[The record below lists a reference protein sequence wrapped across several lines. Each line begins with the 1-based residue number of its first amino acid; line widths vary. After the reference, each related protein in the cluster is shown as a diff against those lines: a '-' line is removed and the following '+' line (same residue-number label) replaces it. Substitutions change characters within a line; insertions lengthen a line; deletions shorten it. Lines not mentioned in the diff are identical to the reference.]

1 MAHHPPQPPV
11 DPTEDTRPTLALR
24 PAQIDS
30 AAQQRTR
37 RDVLSLFGAAL
48 FTFSALAVALWP
60 AHPSPSLDELTA
72 SDVPLIAVSPTVPE
86 PAPANPTPVEQV
98 VAPAPTLAQADPVA
112 NQALMVINAEV
123 LLLTPLPSAPADPA
137 RLIAYDPFTIIPE
150 RPRSEFVEYQVQQG
164 DSLNAIARR
173 FGLTPDTLAWCND
186 RRVIFAL
193 RRGDVLQ
200 IPPVDGACHVVLGT
214 RNETIASIAEQYQ
227 VTPTQLINSPYSNLY
242 DRLPNDVLP
251 GGTRLFIPGG
261 KGETIAW
268 NPPSETKRDASGAI
282 ISYTFA
288 AGQPGSCGAV
298 APGGGSAWTNPLP
311 NGTWMRGFYVGHS
324 GIDLAA
330 PPGTPI
336 YAANSG
342 PVLFSG
348 YSDWGY
354 GQTVVLAHG
363 PFSTLYAHMSS
374 RSVSCGQFVS
384 AGQVVGTVG
393 STGNSTGPHLHFEI
407 RYADQP
413 QDPSGT
419 PGIGW

>member
-1 MAHHPPQPPV
+1 MAYQPPQPP
-11 DPTEDTRPTLALR
+11 DPTEDTQPRLALR
-24 PAQIDS
+24 PETADP
-30 AAQQRTR
+30 AAQRRAR
-37 RDVLSLFGAAL
+37 RDVLSIFGAAL
-48 FTFSALAVALWP
+48 FTFGALLIALWP
-60 AHPSPSLDELTA
+60 TSDSSPSPALDGMAA
-72 SDVPLIAVSPTVPE
+72 SDVPLLVVSSTDDEPGPT
-86 PAPANPTPVEQV
+86 AVEQLI
-98 VAPAPTLAQADPVA
+98 APDLIPSQADPSASQVLRA
-112 NQALMVINAEV
+112 INAEI
-123 LLLTPLPSAPADPA
+123 LLLTPLPTAPIDPA
-137 RLIAYDPFTIIPE
+137 RVIAYDPFTIIPE

-242 DRLPNDVLP
+242 DRLPTDVLP

-261 KGETIAW
+261 KGPIIAW
-268 NPPSETKRDASGAI
+268 NPPSEAKRDASGAI

-298 APGGGSAWTNPLP
+298 APGGGTAWTNPLP
-311 NGTWMRGFYVGHS
+311 SGTWMRGFYVGHS

-374 RSVSCGQFVS
+374 RSVGCGQMVS

-419 PGIGW
+419 PGLGW

>member
-1 MAHHPPQPPV
+1 MAHQMPQPPSN
-11 DPTEDTRPTLALR
+11 PLEDTHPTMTVKAIAPEAPQRRTRWDILSLLGAAFFTVGALAL
-24 PAQIDS
+24 
-30 AAQQRTR
+30 
-37 RDVLSLFGAAL
+37 
-48 FTFSALAVALWP
+48 ALWP
-60 AHPSPSLDELTA
+60 SPAPVND
-72 SDVPLIAVSPTVPE
+72 DVAVSAVP
-86 PAPANPTPVEQV
+86 PLVISPTPIQDASPTPAEQLID
-98 VAPAPTLAQADPVA
+98 PAPTLPQDASAAPALLQA
-112 NQALMVINAEV
+112 INAEA
-123 LLLTPLPSAPADPA
+123 LLLTPLPPAPVDAA
-137 RLIAYDPFTIIPE
+137 RAIAYDPFTIIPE
-150 RPRSEFVEYQVQQG
+150 RPRSEFIEYQVAQG
-164 DSLNAIARR
+164 DSLNAIARS
-173 FGLTPDTLAWCND
+173 FQLTPDSLAWCND

-193 RRGDVLQ
+193 RRGDTLQ

-214 RNETIASIAEQYQ
+214 RNESIASIAEQYQ
-227 VTPTQLINSPYSNLY
+227 VTASQLINSPYSNLY
-242 DRLPNDVLP
+242 DRLPEDVLP
-251 GGTRLFIPGG
+251 GGTRVFIPGG

-288 AGQPGSCGAV
+288 AGQAGSCGAV
-298 APGGGSAWTNPLP
+298 APGGGSAWGNPLP
-311 NGTWMRGFYVGHS
+311 SATWMRGFYPGHT

-330 PPGTPI
+330 PEGTPI

-374 RSVSCGQFVS
+374 RSVGCGQVVS
-384 AGQVVGTVG
+384 AGQVVGAVG

-419 PGIGW
+419 PGLGW